1 MSKSDIY
8 PIISID
14 NCYMTK
20 MMITFIMII
29 KLLYDLIWLVEGEGE
44 EAAEESDEAAPAPSI
59 LRDCNLVI
67 TRGMRIVVRGPNGA
81 GGLGR
86 IGLGLVGY
94 SNINLL
100 FTLDEVCTILLYHG
114 AEY

>member
-1 MSKSDIY
+1 M
-8 PIISID
+8 
-14 NCYMTK
+14 
-20 MMITFIMII
+20 
-29 KLLYDLIWLVEGEGE
+29 IWLVEGEGE

-86 IGLGLVGY
+86 VG
-94 SNINLL
+94 
-100 FTLDEVCTILLYHG
+100 
-114 AEY
+114 